1 MWAPHE
7 RWGPCCVV
15 LCENALHAGD
25 SSFATDEDAQH
36 TVTKWCLTFQ
46 NSALVQRTRT
56 RATLWPMKLVPT
68 PAVLKKAAELGV
80 DVEALR
86 RDCEAKNKSFISVRD
101 VEPFARSIEGSN
113 ENAKTAAAPV
123 REAAPVRAAAIS
135 DPLFLHGN
143 TIETVWKRG
152 RTLVGKVYFRAN
164 ASRPRIG
171 KRRGRTKY
179 LIVFEGRK
187 VDGARTSWNRLKAH
201 GYCVIASPREVA
213 KSKAWSDADEKA
225 LRRRHG
231 AGESYRSL
239 ACSLG
244 RTSTAISLR
253 LSRLNNK
260 AFAPSAQRC
269 WSKMDRSIRWR
280 EVVAQALKQLGGRG
294 AAHSIRNEIEQMGIL
309 REHHY
314 NTAPGLQDPMWHCLV
329 SNALSARKNEEFEK
343 TAEKQKSTG
352 KRSMTSVWAYHPD
365 RAPIEPVEWPDGKP
379 RERKYKRMNAKEK
392 KKGYDGVPMKI

>member
-1 MWAPHE
+1 
-7 RWGPCCVV
+7 
-15 LCENALHAGD
+15 
-25 SSFATDEDAQH
+25 
-36 TVTKWCLTFQ
+36 
-46 NSALVQRTRT
+46 
-56 RATLWPMKLVPT
+56 MKLVPT

-123 REAAPVRAAAIS
+123 REAAPVRAAVIS

-143 TIETVWKRG
+143 TIETTWKRG
-152 RTLVGKVYFRAN
+152 RKLVGKVYFCAN

-187 VDGARTSWNRLKAH
+187 ADGARTSWNRLKAH
-201 GYCVIASPREVA
+201 GYCVIASPREVV
-213 KSKAWSDADEKA
+213 KYTNWSDADDKA
-225 LRRRHG
+225 LRRRQG
-231 AGESYRSL
+231 AGESHRSL
-239 ACSLG
+239 ACSFG
-244 RTSTAISLR
+244 RTIKGID
-253 LSRLNNK
+253 SRLARLNSK

-269 WSKMDRSIRWR
+269 YGKKDRSIRWR

-314 NTAPGLQDPMWHCLV
+314 ITVPGMQDPVWHHRVAC
-329 SNALSARKNEEFEK
+329 ALAAPDNEEFEK
-343 TAEKQKSTG
+343 TAEKQQIEG
-352 KRSMTSVWAYHPD
+352 QRAMGSVWAYRPD
-365 RAPIEPVEWPDGKP
+365 RAPNEPVEWPDGKP
-379 RERKYKRMNAKEK
+379 RERKYKHMNAKEK